1 MEIFGVSA
9 LASVKPDQ
17 VQSVKTSTDSN
28 FFNSLADISKSATKS
43 DVPQV
48 YAGDSKEFEFWLKD
62 EKVASKPFKWRTKDD
77 VLAEIANIIEAL
89 TEENSNR

>member
-9 LASVKPDQ
+9 LASVKSDQ
-17 VQSVKTSTDSN
+17 VKSVKTSTDFN
-28 FFNSLADISKSATKS
+28 FLNSLSDVSKSAVKT

-89 TEENSNR
+89 TEEEK